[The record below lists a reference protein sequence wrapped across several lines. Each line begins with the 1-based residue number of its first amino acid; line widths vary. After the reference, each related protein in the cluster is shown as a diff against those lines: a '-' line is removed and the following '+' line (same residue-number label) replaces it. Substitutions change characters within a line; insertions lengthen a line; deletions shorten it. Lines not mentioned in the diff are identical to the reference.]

1 MKKILAVLI
10 ATLMLLTMCSAAM
23 AEETVTIGYL
33 LSDLSN
39 QFFTTLEQGI
49 KARCEELGIEVVGYD
64 SGNDAAN
71 DMTNMEDLINLGVD
85 IILYNPVDSDA
96 GEAVVELANA
106 AGIPVVTID
115 RGVNGG
121 EVVCHIASDN
131 VYGAELAAQFIVEL
145 LGEEGGAVA
154 EVQGMAG
161 ASAATDRHTGFD
173 NVMGAAENITVVSSQ
188 IGNWDRTQAMTIME
202 NVLTSN
208 PEVKAV
214 FCANDVMALGVVEA
228 CQANGRDD
236 IIIVGFD
243 ADDDAIAAI
252 QEGTMMGTIQQL
264 PETMGVTGV
273 DIALAYLAGEEVEP
287 FIGVEVAL
295 VTAE

>member
-131 VYGAELAAQFIVEL
+131 VYGAELAAQYIVEL

-228 CQANGRDD
+228 CQANNRGD

-273 DIALAYLAGEEVEP
+273 DVALAYLAGEEVEP

>member
-10 ATLMLLTMCSAAM
+10 ATLMLLSMCSMAM

-49 KARCEELGIEVVGYD
+49 KARCEELGVEVVGYD

-131 VYGAELAAQFIVEL
+131 VYGAELAAQYIVEL

-273 DIALAYLAGEEVEP
+273 DVALAYLAGEEVES

>member
-49 KARCEELGIEVVGYD
+49 KARCEELGVEVVGYD

-228 CQANGRDD
+228 CQANNRDD

-252 QEGTMMGTIQQL
+252 QEGTMKGTIQQL

-273 DIALAYLAGEEVEP
+273 DVALAYLAGEEVEP

>member
-49 KARCEELGIEVVGYD
+49 KARCEELGVEVVGYD

-173 NVMGAAENITVVSSQ
+173 NVMSAAENITVVSSQ

-228 CQANGRDD
+228 CQANNRGD

-273 DIALAYLAGEEVEP
+273 DVALAYLAGEEVEP

>member
-49 KARCEELGIEVVGYD
+49 KARCEELGVEVVGYD

-252 QEGTMMGTIQQL
+252 QEGTMSGTIQQL

-273 DIALAYLAGEEVEP
+273 DVALAHLKGETVEAN
-287 FIGVEVAL
+287 IGVEVAL

>member
-49 KARCEELGIEVVGYD
+49 KARCEELGVEVVGYD

-228 CQANGRDD
+228 CQANNRGD

-273 DIALAYLAGEEVEP
+273 DVALAYLAGEEVEP

>member
-85 IILYNPVDSDA
+85 IILYHPVDSDA

-273 DIALAYLAGEEVEP
+273 DVALAYLAGEEVEP

>member
-49 KARCEELGIEVVGYD
+49 KARCEELGVEVVGYD

-131 VYGAELAAQFIVEL
+131 VYGAELAAQYIVDL

-273 DIALAYLAGEEVEP
+273 DVALAYLAGEEVEP

>member
-228 CQANGRDD
+228 CQANNRDD

-252 QEGTMMGTIQQL
+252 QEGTMKGTIQQL

-273 DIALAYLAGEEVEP
+273 DVALAYLAGEEVEP